1 MNNTTSNDAAQMIA
15 NKIDSSSSEEIEA
28 MIRITSEIYGSSVR
42 AAVGNFYAKITPSV
56 MKSGIQVG

>member
-1 MNNTTSNDAAQMIA
+1 MNNTTASDAAQMIA
-15 NKIDSSSSEEIEA
+15 KKIDSSSNEEIEA
-28 MIRITSEIYGSSVR
+28 MIQITSEIYGSSVR